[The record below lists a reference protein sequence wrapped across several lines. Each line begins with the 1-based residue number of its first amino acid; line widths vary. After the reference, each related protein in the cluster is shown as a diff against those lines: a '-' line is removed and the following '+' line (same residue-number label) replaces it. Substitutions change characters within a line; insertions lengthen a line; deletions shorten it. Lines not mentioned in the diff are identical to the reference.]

1 MNGSELM
8 LHTFLAAS
16 AELFEKDAR
25 YRVRLIRESSES
37 LPQRD
42 VRMGR
47 WTAVETA
54 VRRANHAA

>member
-25 YRVRLIRESSES
+25 YRVRLLRESSES

-42 VRMGR
+42 VRMAR